1 MVTDH
6 DNPDDASESPAG
18 EPSSLEPSSLEP
30 PAVEPSAV
38 EPSASSPSV
47 MALAGAITGAL
58 GVVLA
63 ALPILVMLW
72 VWLAL

>member
-1 MVTDH
+1 MTDH
-6 DNPDDASESPAG
+6 DNPDDASDSSTG
-18 EPSSLEPSSLEP
+18 EPPSLEP
-30 PAVEPSAV
+30 PSLVPPAVK
-38 EPSASSPSV
+38 PSASSPSV

>member
-1 MVTDH
+1 MTDH
-6 DNPDDASESPAG
+6 DNPDNASD
-18 EPSSLEPSSLEP
+18 SSTGDPSSLEP
-30 PAVEPSAV
+30 PVLEPPV
-38 EPSASSPSV
+38 LEPSASSPSV

>member
-1 MVTDH
+1 MTDH
-6 DNPDDASESPAG
+6 DNPDNASD
-18 EPSSLEPSSLEP
+18 SSTGDPSSLEP
-30 PAVEPSAV
+30 PVL

-63 ALPILVMLW
+63 ALPILAMLW

>member
-6 DNPDDASESPAG
+6 DNPDDVSDSSAG
-18 EPSSLEPSSLEP
+18 EPSSLEPP
-30 PAVEPSAV
+30 AV

-63 ALPILVMLW
+63 ALPILAMLW

>member
-1 MVTDH
+1 MTDQ
-6 DNPDDASESPAG
+6 DNPDDANDSSAG
-18 EPSSLEPSSLEP
+18 EPSSLEPP
-30 PAVEPSAV
+30 VV

-63 ALPILVMLW
+63 ALPILAMLW

>member
-18 EPSSLEPSSLEP
+18 EPSSLEPP
-30 PAVEPSAV
+30 AV

-63 ALPILVMLW
+63 ALPILAMLW

>member
-1 MVTDH
+1 MVTDR
-6 DNPDDASESPAG
+6 DIPDDASESPAG
-18 EPSSLEPSSLEP
+18 EPSSLEPP
-30 PAVEPSAV
+30 AV

>member
-1 MVTDH
+1 MTDH
-6 DNPDDASESPAG
+6 DNLDDASDSSTG
-18 EPSSLEPSSLEP
+18 EHAPPEPSSLEP

-63 ALPILVMLW
+63 ALPILAMLW

>member
-1 MVTDH
+1 MEGMVTDQ
-6 DNPDDASESPAG
+6 DNPDDASDSSAG
-18 EPSSLEPSSLEP
+18 EPSSLEPP
-30 PAVEPSAV
+30 AV

-63 ALPILVMLW
+63 VLPILAMLW

>member
-1 MVTDH
+1 MTDQ

-18 EPSSLEPSSLEP
+18 EPSSLEPP
-30 PAVEPSAV
+30 VV

-47 MALAGAITGAL
+47 ITLAGAITGAL

>member
-1 MVTDH
+1 MVTDQ
-6 DNPDDASESPAG
+6 DNPDDANDSSAG
-18 EPSSLEPSSLEP
+18 EPSSLEPP
-30 PAVEPSAV
+30 VVEPSAV

-63 ALPILVMLW
+63 ALPILAMLW
-72 VWLAL
+72 VWLAI

>member
-1 MVTDH
+1 MTDQ
-6 DNPDDASESPAG
+6 DNPDDANDSSAG

-30 PAVEPSAV
+30 PAV

>member
-1 MVTDH
+1 MTSH
-6 DNPDDASESPAG
+6 DNPDDASDSPSG
-18 EPSSLEPSSLEP
+18 EPSSLEPP
-30 PAVEPSAV
+30 VVKPY
-38 EPSASSPSV
+38 ASSPSV

-72 VWLAL
+72 VWLAI

>member
-1 MVTDH
+1 MTDH
-6 DNPDDASESPAG
+6 DNPDDASDSPPG
-18 EPSSLEPSSLEP
+18 EPASLEP
-30 PAVEPSAV
+30 PVV
-38 EPSASSPSV
+38 RPSASSPSV
-47 MALAGAITGAL
+47 IALVGAITGAL

>member
-1 MVTDH
+1 MTDH
-6 DNPDDASESPAG
+6 DNPDDASDSSAG
-18 EPSSLEPSSLEP
+18 EPSSLEP

>member
-1 MVTDH
+1 MTDH
-6 DNPDDASESPAG
+6 DNPDDASD
-18 EPSSLEPSSLEP
+18 SSTGEPSSLEP
-30 PAVEPSAV
+30 PAF

-47 MALAGAITGAL
+47 MALAGSITGAL

>member
-1 MVTDH
+1 MTDH
-6 DNPDDASESPAG
+6 DNLDDVNDSSTGEHSP
-18 EPSSLEPSSLEP
+18 PEPSSLEP
-30 PAVEPSAV
+30 PVV
-38 EPSASSPSV
+38 KPSASSPSV

-63 ALPILVMLW
+63 ALPILAMLW

>member
-1 MVTDH
+1 MTDH

-18 EPSSLEPSSLEP
+18 EPSSLEPP
-30 PAVEPSAV
+30 AV

-63 ALPILVMLW
+63 ALPILAMLW
-72 VWLAL
+72 VWLAI

>member
-1 MVTDH
+1 MVTDQ
-6 DNPDDASESPAG
+6 DNLDDASESPAG

-30 PAVEPSAV
+30 QVV

-63 ALPILVMLW
+63 ALPILAMLW
-72 VWLAL
+72 VWLAI

>member
-1 MVTDH
+1 MVTDQ
-6 DNPDDASESPAG
+6 DNPDDASDLSAG
-18 EPSSLEPSSLEP
+18 EPSSLEP

>member
-1 MVTDH
+1 MTDQ
-6 DNPDDASESPAG
+6 DNPDDANDWSAG

-30 PAVEPSAV
+30 PAV

-63 ALPILVMLW
+63 ALPILAMLW

>member
-1 MVTDH
+1 MTDH
-6 DNPDDASESPAG
+6 DNPDDASDSSTG
-18 EPSSLEPSSLEP
+18 EPPSL
-30 PAVEPSAV
+30 V
-38 EPSASSPSV
+38 PSASSPSV

>member
-1 MVTDH
+1 VTAH
-6 DNPDDASESPAG
+6 DNDDVNDSSAG
-18 EPSSLEPSSLEP
+18 EPSSLEPP
-30 PAVEPSAV
+30 VF

-63 ALPILVMLW
+63 ALPILAMLW

>member
-1 MVTDH
+1 MTDH
-6 DNPDDASESPAG
+6 DNPDDASDSPAG
-18 EPSSLEPSSLEP
+18 EPPSLEPSSLEPSSLEP
-30 PAVEPSAV
+30 PVV

-63 ALPILVMLW
+63 ALPILAMLW
-72 VWLAL
+72 VWLAF

>member
-1 MVTDH
+1 VTDH
-6 DNPDDASESPAG
+6 DNPDNASD
-18 EPSSLEPSSLEP
+18 SSTGDPSSLEP
-30 PAVEPSAV
+30 PVL

-63 ALPILVMLW
+63 ALPILAMLW

>member
-6 DNPDDASESPAG
+6 DNPDDVSDSSAG
-18 EPSSLEPSSLEP
+18 
-30 PAVEPSAV
+30 EPSAV
-38 EPSASSPSV
+38 EPSTSSPSV

>member
-1 MVTDH
+1 MTDH
-6 DNPDDASESPAG
+6 DNPDDASDSSTG
-18 EPSSLEPSSLEP
+18 EPPSLEP
-30 PAVEPSAV
+30 PSLEPPSLVPPAV

>member
-1 MVTDH
+1 MTDH
-6 DNPDDASESPAG
+6 DNPDDVSGSSAG
-18 EPSSLEPSSLEP
+18 KPSSLQP
-30 PAVEPSAV
+30 PVVEPST
-38 EPSASSPSV
+38 SSPSV
-47 MALAGAITGAL
+47 IALAGAITGAL

>member
-1 MVTDH
+1 MTDH
-6 DNPDDASESPAG
+6 DNPDDASDSSTG
-18 EPSSLEPSSLEP
+18 EPPSLEP
-30 PAVEPSAV
+30 PSLVPPAV

-47 MALAGAITGAL
+47 LALAGPITGAL

>member
-1 MVTDH
+1 MTDH

-18 EPSSLEPSSLEP
+18 EPPSLEP
-30 PAVEPSAV
+30 PAV

>member
-1 MVTDH
+1 MTDH
-6 DNPDDASESPAG
+6 DNPDNASD
-18 EPSSLEPSSLEP
+18 SSTGDPSSLEP
-30 PAVEPSAV
+30 PVLEPPV
-38 EPSASSPSV
+38 LEPSASSPSV

-63 ALPILVMLW
+63 ALPILAMLW

>member
-1 MVTDH
+1 MTDH
-6 DNPDDASESPAG
+6 ENANDAIDSSAGESPL
-18 EPSSLEPSSLEP
+18 LEPR
-30 PAVEPSAV
+30 VV

-58 GVVLA
+58 GVILA

-72 VWLAL
+72 VWLAI

>member
-1 MVTDH
+1 MTDH
-6 DNPDDASESPAG
+6 DNPDDVSESPAG
-18 EPSSLEPSSLEP
+18 ESSSLEPSSLEP
-30 PAVEPSAV
+30 PVV